1 MAQRKTVQER
11 LEAAKL
17 KTNPRY
23 SMHFSDV
30 IEIMKSEKDVA
41 KMICIAFQYGYLQG
55 SKATKKEYEAARA
68 KARDNT

>member
-1 MAQRKTVQER
+1 MANRKTVQER

-23 SMHFSDV
+23 GMYFSDV
-30 IEIMKSEKDVA
+30 IEIMKSENDVV
-41 KMICIAFQYGYLQG
+41 KMICTAFRYGYLQG

-68 KARDNT
+68 AQQR